1 MCLLLL
7 LWGQTYKEDISDFLP
22 LGHKYHRAMSVYQ
35 DVSGASRLIVSFQC
49 TDSTGSGPDSISA
62 AISTFEEALAEN
74 DHEHLAGGTISQ
86 VDLEQV
92 SEISTFAYN
101 NIPYFLTDSDYAR
114 MDSLLADESHMARQL
129 AEDKQMLMFPVSG
142 LLCENI
148 QRDPLNLFTPVVA
161 RLQQGTAAIDY
172 ETYDGYIFTPDMSRG
187 IMMLSSPFG
196 ASETENNSRLM
207 HLLESTADSTTASH
221 PTVDIHIIGGPAIAV
236 GNAKQIKAD
245 SILSVVIAIILIVAL
260 LYFSLRSLRNLF
272 LILLSTGWGWLFA
285 MGSLALVRDNVS
297 AIVIGIS
304 SLIIGIAVNYP
315 LHLTAHLTHTP
326 DIKSAL
332 KEITAPLLV
341 GNITTVGAFLALVP
355 LKSQALRDLGLFSA
369 LLLIG
374 TITFVLIFLPHLAKP
389 SSKAP
394 TRDIFSRIG
403 EASLEKRRWLVLAV
417 VLLTIVFGYF
427 SFGTSFD
434 TNMNHI
440 NYMTKE
446 QKADMEY
453 FSKMAISTDAQ
464 SIYAVYEDTT
474 LEGALDKSLA
484 MQAKLHQLKDEGLA
498 GKVTSCTPFLCP
510 KAEQARR
517 LEKWDKFVERHSTQL
532 TTTLTGMA
540 AREGFAEDS
549 FDEFLSIISSNYT
562 PQDLSHFEPLTST
575 VFASCLSTDS
585 TRHTYSVV
593 DQLAV
598 ESKNIEAVEQRLDQ
612 GSDDSVFAFDVA
624 SMNSAMANSLS
635 DDFNY
640 IGWACGLIVFL
651 FLWVSLGSIE
661 LAMLS
666 FLPMAVSWIWILG
679 IMALLGIQ
687 FNVVNVILATFI
699 FGQGDDYTIFMTEG
713 CQYEYAYG
721 KKMIASYKH
730 SIIISALIMFIGIGT
745 LILAKHPALRSL
757 AEVTIVGMF
766 TVVLMAYLFPPLIFK
781 WLVSA
786 RGKTRTRPLS
796 LSALLTTVG
805 TRAAR
810 LLSSAAP
817 HKAKKI
823 LSFLAP
829 GVKAESPATGIAA
842 ASHCIIATDSLRPE
856 AKAYI
861 QALLPDVEW
870 ADGNAFEIAGTS
882 HKQILP
888 VVLSGCGQVLPEG
901 TNYVYPGKLTLAAGE
916 AIAPASPSEM
926 EAAAKRQFATL
937 HRQHDRAGH
946 YSNLVADR
954 YRYKGNDITRT
965 VSRRL
970 ARYNNYSK
978 WVDGSPGD
986 SDIVIVGSG
995 YGEFAL
1001 LMALTHSNCRVIAY
1015 EEDTDKILAATQSAC
1030 DIAPNLT
1037 FVAADPASTASTIKA
1052 MPAGTRI
1059 FLVEPDAGT
1068 ISEYE
1073 PLNPT
1078 IITPANH

>member
-1 MCLLLL
+1 MLLL

-22 LGHKYHRAMSVYQ
+22 LGHKYHRAMNVYQ
-35 DVSGASRLIVSFQC
+35 DVSGADRLILTFLC

-62 AISTFEEALAEN
+62 AISHFEETLQQNDTEN
-74 DHEHLAGGTISQ
+74 LTGGIISQ
-86 VDLEQV
+86 VDLDQV
-92 SEISTFAYN
+92 SEISSFAYN
-101 NIPYFLTDSDYAR
+101 NIPYFLTDSDSER

-142 LLCENI
+142 LLCDNM

-172 ETYDGYIFTPDMSRG
+172 ETYDGYIFSPDMSRG
-187 IMMLSSPFG
+187 IVMLTSPFG

-207 HLLESTADSTTASH
+207 HLLENTADSTTAAH
-221 PTVDIHIIGGPAIAV
+221 PTVDVHIVGGPAIAV

-245 SILSVVIAIILIVAL
+245 SILSVIIAIVLIVAL
-260 LYFSLRSLRNLF
+260 LYFSLRSVRNLL
-272 LILLSTGWGWLFA
+272 LILLSIGWGWLFA
-285 MGSLALVRDNVS
+285 MGGLALIHDDVS
-297 AIVIGIS
+297 VIVIGIS
-304 SLIIGIAVNYP
+304 SVIIGIAVNYP

-355 LKSQALRDLGLFSA
+355 LKSQALRDLGFFSA

-389 SSKAP
+389 STKAP

-403 EASLEKRRWLVLAV
+403 EASLEKRHWVVVAV
-417 VLLTIVFGYF
+417 VLITAALDYF
-427 SFGTSFD
+427 SLRTSFD
-434 TNMNHI
+434 TNMSHI
-440 NYMTKE
+440 NYMTEE

-453 FSKMAISTDAQ
+453 LQKMAISTDTQ
-464 SIYAVYEDTT
+464 SIYTVYEDTT
-474 LEGALDKSLA
+474 LEGALEKSLA

-498 GKVTSCTPFLCP
+498 SKVTSCTPFLCP

-517 LEKWDKFVERHSTQL
+517 LERWEKFVESHATQL
-532 TTTLTGMA
+532 STTLTSMA
-540 AREGFAEDS
+540 AREGFSEDS
-549 FDEFLSIISSNYT
+549 FDEFLAIIHNSYT
-562 PQDLSHFEPLTST
+562 PQDLKHFEPLIST
-575 VFASCLSTDS
+575 VFASCLTADS

-598 ESKNIEAVEQRLDQ
+598 DSKNVKAVENRLDQ
-612 GSDDSVFAFDVA
+612 DDDDSVFAFDVG

-651 FLWVSLGSIE
+651 FLWVSLGSLE

-666 FLPMAVSWIWILG
+666 FLPMAVSWVWILG
-679 IMALLGIQ
+679 IMALLGIK

-721 KKMIASYKH
+721 KKMIASYKY

-766 TVVLMAYLFPPLIFK
+766 AVVLMAYLFPPLIFK

-786 RGKTRTRPLS
+786 KGQTRIRPLS
-796 LSALLTTVG
+796 LAALLSTIGNSV
-805 TRAAR
+805 AR
-810 LLSSAAP
+810 LASSIAP
-817 HKAKKI
+817 QKAKKI
-823 LSFLAP
+823 MPMLTP
-829 GVKAESPATGIAA
+829 GVKAETISKNGGATTP
-842 ASHCIIATDSLRPE
+842 SIIATDSLRPE

-861 QALLPDVEW
+861 QALMPDMMW
-870 ADGNAFEIAGTS
+870 ADGNAYECAEAS
-882 HKQILP
+882 HKPILP
-888 VVLSGCGQVLPEG
+888 MVLLGNEQVLPQG
-901 TNYVYPGKLTLAAGE
+901 TNYVYPGKLTLAVGQP
-916 AIAPASPSEM
+916 IAPASKNDM

-937 HRQHDRAGH
+937 RQENVCAKH
-946 YSNLVADR
+946 YSYLVADR
-954 YRYKGNDITRT
+954 YRYKGTDITRT
-965 VSRRL
+965 VKHRL
-970 ARYNNYSK
+970 TRYDNYSQ
-978 WVDGSPGD
+978 WVDGTHGD
-986 SDIVIVGSG
+986 GDIVIVGSG
-995 YGEFAL
+995 YGELAL
-1001 LMALTHSNCRVIAY
+1001 LMALTHSDSRVISY
-1015 EEDTDKILAATQSAC
+1015 EEDPDKILAATQSARG
-1030 DIAPNLT
+1030 IAPNLT
-1037 FVAADPASTASTIKA
+1037 FVAADSATTAATIRT
-1052 MPAGTRI
+1052 MPEGTTVYLVDKRI
-1059 FLVEPDAGT
+1059 
-1068 ISEYE
+1068 
-1073 PLNPT
+1073 
-1078 IITPANH
+1078 